1 MNIKGLKS
9 SSRRDFLHTLGSGTV
24 MAGLIARGARAGQT
38 SDGPAPLKVSIFSKH
53 LHWLD
58 YEGMAQTAAE
68 IGFDGID
75 LTVRAGGHVLPERV
89 QEDLPKAYAAVRK
102 AGLSMPMV
110 TAGIVNART
119 PHVEAML
126 KTFSSLGI
134 PLYRWG
140 GFQWEEPTPVP
151 ERLAQLK
158 AEAAKLGELN
168 RQYKVG
174 AMYHNHSGA
183 EVGASVW
190 DLWEILKDLDRQWL
204 GVNYDFS
211 HATIEGGLGAWINSF
226 RLVSP
231 MMKGIAVKDFYW
243 GKNSQGVWQPQWCP
257 LGEGMVNYKKYFAM
271 LKEAKFSGPVQMH
284 IEYPL
289 GGAESGAKTLTVEKS
304 KVIAAMRKNLTI
316 LKGWLRDAG
325 LV

>member
-1 MNIKGLKS
+1 MSREWSADL
-9 SSRRDFLHTLGSGTV
+9 SRRDFLHAAGGSAV
-24 MAGLIARGARAGQT
+24 MAGLAAPGARAAQASHRT
-38 SDGPAPLKVSIFSKH
+38 APLKVSIFSKH

-89 QEDLPKAYAAVRK
+89 QEDLPKAYEAVRK

-119 PHVEAML
+119 PHIDAML

-158 AEAAKLGELN
+158 AEAARLGELN
-168 RQYKVG
+168 RQHKLC
-174 AMYHNHSGA
+174 AMYHNHSGT

-190 DLWEILKDLDRQWL
+190 DLWEMLKDLDGRWL

-211 HATIEGGLGAWINSF
+211 HATIEGGLGGWISSF

-231 MMKGIAVKDFYW
+231 MMKGIAIKDFSW
-243 GKNSQGVWQPQWCP
+243 GKNSRGVWQPQWCP
-257 LGEGMVNYKKYFAM
+257 LGDGMVNYRKYFTM
-271 LKEAKFSGPVQMH
+271 LKDANFSGPVQMH
-284 IEYPL
+284 VEYPL
-289 GGAESGAKTLTVEKS
+289 GGAENGAKTVTDKARA
-304 KVIAAMRKNLTI
+304 IAALRKDLTT

-325 LV
+325 LA